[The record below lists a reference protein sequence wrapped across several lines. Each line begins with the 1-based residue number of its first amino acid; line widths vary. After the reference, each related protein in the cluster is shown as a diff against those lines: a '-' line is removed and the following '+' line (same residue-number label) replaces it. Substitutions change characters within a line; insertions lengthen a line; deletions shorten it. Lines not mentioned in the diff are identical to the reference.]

1 MISVNSIT
9 VNFGSF
15 TLLDDVSFLVNSRD
29 RIGLTGKNGAGKTT
43 LLRIIAGKHKPSS
56 GRITTPSGLT
66 IGYLPQQME
75 ISDHTTVLN
84 ESLKAF
90 TKVSSLQK
98 SIDEITNEISHRKD
112 YESESYMRACDRLS
126 DLQEDYKICGGDN
139 IYAETEIALTGL
151 GFNRK
156 DFDKPT
162 NQLSGGWRMRI
173 ELAKIILTKPS
184 LILLDE
190 PTNHLDIE
198 SIEWLEGFLKTYPG
212 EVILVSHDRAFLD
225 NITNRTIEIS
235 LARVYDYKVPY
246 STYTKQ
252 REERREQQLAAYRN
266 QKKMIDSTEKFIE
279 RFRYKNT
286 KAIQVQSRIKHL
298 DKLERIELDDEDSGK
313 INIRF
318 EPSPR
323 SGTIVVETKNLS
335 KSYGDNL
342 VLNEIDLVIE
352 RGEKVAFVGKNGEG
366 KTTLSRIIMN
376 EIDYE
381 GELKTGHNLRIGYF
395 AQNQDELLDENMT
408 VFQTIDN
415 IAVGDIRTRIRDILG
430 AFLFSG
436 DDIEKKVKVLSGGE
450 RSRLALI
457 KLLLEPYNLLLL
469 DEPTNHL
476 DIRSKDILKQ
486 ALLKFDGTLIVV
498 SHDRDFLDGLVA
510 KVYEFHNK
518 KVKEHRGSVYE
529 FLEKKKLNSLKQLER
544 NKKIINIEEDQE
556 SISISKLSYLEKKEE
571 NRKIRKLEKELSELE
586 DNIEKLEKEREEM
599 EIILSS
605 PEKNEELRDGAFFKK
620 YEELKISIDNNLTL
634 WEDKSE
640 QLEKT
645 R

>member
-1 MISVNSIT
+1 MISIESIN
-9 VNFGSF
+9 VSFGSF
-15 TLLDDVSFLVNSRD
+15 ILLDDVSFLVNQRD

-43 LLRIIAGKHKPSS
+43 LLKIIAGKQNPTSGDISS
-56 GRITTPSGLT
+56 PSGLT
-66 IGYLPQQME
+66 VGYLPQQME

-90 TKVSSLQK
+90 SQVFSLQE
-98 SIDEITNEISHRKD
+98 SIDKVTEEISHSTD
-112 YESESYMRACDRLS
+112 YESESYLKACDRLT
-126 DLQEDYKICGGDN
+126 DLQEEYKLSGGDN
-139 IYAETEIALTGL
+139 IHAETEIALTGL
-151 GFNRK
+151 GFDRK

-184 LILLDE
+184 LLLLDE

-198 SIEWLEGFLKTYPG
+198 SIEWLESFLKSYPG

-235 LARVYDYKVPY
+235 LGKVYDYKVPY
-246 STYTKQ
+246 TKYTLL
-252 REERREQQLAAYRN
+252 RAERREQQLAAYRN
-266 QKKMIDSTEKFIE
+266 QQKMIDSTEKFIE

-286 KAIQVQSRIKHL
+286 KSVQVQSRIKHL
-298 DKLERIELDDEDSGK
+298 DKLERIEVDEEDGGK

-318 EPSPR
+318 EPAPR
-323 SGTIVVETKNLS
+323 SGTIVAEADSLS
-335 KSYGDNL
+335 KSYGDKL
-342 VLNEIDLVIE
+342 VLDKIDFIIE

-366 KTTLSRIIMN
+366 KTTLSRILMQ
-376 EIDYE
+376 ELDYN
-381 GELKTGHNLRIGYF
+381 GKLKTGHNIRTGYF
-395 AQNQDELLDENMT
+395 AQNQDELLDESQT

-436 DDIEKKVKVLSGGE
+436 DDIEKKVSVLSGGE

-486 ALLKFDGTLIVV
+486 ALLKYDGTLIVV
-498 SHDRDFLDGLVA
+498 SHDRDFLDGLVD
-510 KVYEFHNK
+510 KVYEFQNK
-518 KVKEHRGSVYE
+518 KIKEHRGSIYE
-529 FLEKKKLNSLKQLER
+529 FLEKKKLSSLKQLER
-544 NKKIINIEEDQE
+544 NKKANTSDKDKEAA
-556 SISISKLSYLEKKEE
+556 SSAKLSYLERKEADRE
-571 NRKIRKLEKELSELE
+571 IRKLEKELLRQEE
-586 DNIEKLEKEREEM
+586 KIEKLEAEKEEM
-599 EIILSS
+599 EDILSS
-605 PEKNEELRDGAFFKK
+605 PGKSKDLTNSEFFKK
-620 YEELKISIDNNLTL
+620 YEELKELIDKNLSL
-634 WEDKSE
+634 WENLSE
-640 QLEKT
+640 QLEKI